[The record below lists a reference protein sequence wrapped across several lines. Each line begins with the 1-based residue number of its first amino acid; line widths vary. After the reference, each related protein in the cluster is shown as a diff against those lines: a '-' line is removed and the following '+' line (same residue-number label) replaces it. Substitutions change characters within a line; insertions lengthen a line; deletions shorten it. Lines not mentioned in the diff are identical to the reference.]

1 MRLTYFKWLLCMF
14 ASTLSCSGF
23 AQSITNLS
31 KGGMQTITVLADIQ
45 SVFISDPEIADYQVI
60 DERKVV
66 VFGKKLGRASLA
78 IYGEEGKTLASR
90 KIWVN
95 PSLDHIQQQ
104 IQILHPNAQVIAANI
119 GEQVVLSGVV
129 ATESERD
136 KINELVGT
144 LLEKSKEEYKLEW
157 DLGDDETQEILFMK
171 RNYFEGVVNNIE
183 VSTVKQVNVKLSIA
197 EVSHSFLE
205 EFGVSYGSEGAGAG
219 VFVDK
224 LTSFSASDIVSVITA
239 IGNDTVGQI
248 LAEPNLSVISG
259 ETASFL
265 VGGELPVVTVV
276 DGTTNVEYKEFG
288 IRLELAAKVH
298 DDDKI
303 TLALMPEVSSLDTQY
318 SNETYD
324 LPALKTRRART
335 TVQLGDGKSFVL
347 GGLLSTEDK
356 ESLSKVPFVSEI
368 PVLGALFRNTGTERS
383 KTELV
388 IVATVNLVKP
398 IEPNQIQLPTMR
410 KTTTLE
416 RFFVI
421 ENQYEQASS
430 IWTQEVLASGGFQK

>member
-1 MRLTYFKWLLCMF
+1 MLV
-14 ASTLSCSGF
+14 STLPSLGF
-23 AQSITNLS
+23 AQSITNLP
-31 KGGMQTITVLADIQ
+31 KGGMQTITVLTEIQ

-60 DERKVV
+60 DEYKVV
-66 VFGKKLGRASLA
+66 VFGKKIGRASLA
-78 IYGEEGKTLASR
+78 IYGEEGKTLATR
-90 KIWVN
+90 NIWVN

-104 IQILHPNAQVIAANI
+104 IQILHPNAEVTVANI

-129 ATESERD
+129 ATENERE
-136 KINELVGT
+136 KINELVGV
-144 LLEKSKEEYKLEW
+144 LLEKSNKTYKLEW
-157 DLGDDETQEILFMK
+157 DFGDQKTQEIPFME

-183 VSTVKQVNVKLSIA
+183 VSTIKQVNVKLTIA
-197 EVSHSFLE
+197 EVSHTFLE
-205 EFGVSYGSEGAGAG
+205 EFGVSYGSKSDGVG
-219 VFVDK
+219 VFVEK
-224 LTSFSASDIVSVITA
+224 LARFSVSDIVSVITT

-276 DGTTNVEYKEFG
+276 DGTTHVEYKEYG

-298 DDDKI
+298 NDDKI

-318 SNETYD
+318 RNEKYD

-335 TVQLGDGKSFVL
+335 TVQLGDGKSFIL
-347 GGLLSTEDK
+347 GGLLTTEDR
-356 ESLSKVPFVSEI
+356 ETLSKVPFVSEI
-368 PVLGALFRNTGTERS
+368 PVLGALFRNTGTLRS
-383 KTELV
+383 KTELL

-398 IEPNQIQLPTMR
+398 IEPNQIQLPTMQ

-430 IWTQEVLASGGFQK
+430 IWTKEVLASGGFQK